1 MQSFFNKKFR
11 NRFTD
16 SEFVDTYLANEAN
29 GKNDELRSFGVDVYP
44 RDENDIF
51 VPITKNTPR
60 NLEMVEHT
68 MHDAYGHTVK

>member
-11 NRFTD
+11 NRFTE
-16 SEFVDTYLANEAN
+16 SEYVDKYLANEAN
-29 GKNDELRSFGVDVYP
+29 GKNAITRSFGVNVYP

-51 VPITKNTPR
+51 VPISKNTR
-60 NLEMVEHT
+60 HNLPMVEAT